1 MPASRHR
8 LYIKPSLLGQ
18 RGPGRRTSPSCIR
31 TRHPARPIWHGRI
44 EVREPEPRLAALQ
57 SFQVAPSSFAF
68 TILLGLFAALPA
80 LSIDLSAPTLPL
92 LPRVAHTT
100 VTIAGL
106 TLSFFMVGFALGQL
120 GAGKISDASGR
131 RPVLL
136 AGLACFTLAGIAC
149 SLSQSGLELLVSRG
163 VQGFGAGSCAVIS
176 FAMVQDLFEGE
187 TARAKRSYVTTV
199 LSAVP
204 VLAPAL
210 GSVLVDRFGWRSVHI
225 VLAAG
230 GAVLLLAV
238 ASCVPESLR
247 GQRES
252 QQRSSGDGRAS
263 LWNDRVFLRTALVN
277 ALSYGVIF
285 SYIAGSPVVIIRQ
298 MGYSPAVFAAV
309 FAATAVA
316 LTLGAAS
323 SGMLAR
329 RGASTAAAI
338 CGSLLVTVA
347 ATLGLAGFGL
357 GGISAAAVMLPL
369 LLVVLFCRG
378 ILSPSLQ
385 HVAID
390 RWSARAGSASALVGV
405 SQLLGGALASVAVAA
420 LLPYLRLNAVLV
432 PMAVLAAGA
441 WLMWRPLRP

>member
-1 MPASRHR
+1 
-8 LYIKPSLLGQ
+8 
-18 RGPGRRTSPSCIR
+18 
-31 TRHPARPIWHGRI
+31 
-44 EVREPEPRLAALQ
+44 VREPESRLAALQ
-57 SFQVAPSSFAF
+57 SFQVAPASFAF

-80 LSIDLSAPTLPL
+80 LSVDLSAPTLPL
-92 LPRVAHTT
+92 LPQVLQTT
-100 VTIAGL
+100 VTMAGL
-106 TLSFFMVGFALGQL
+106 TLSLFMAGFALGQL
-120 GAGKISDASGR
+120 GAGKLSDARGR

-136 AGLACFTLAGIAC
+136 AGLACFTLSGIAC

-163 VQGFGAGSCAVIS
+163 MQGFGAGSCAVIS

-187 TARAKRSYVTTV
+187 AARAKRSYVATV

-230 GAVLLLAV
+230 GVVLLAAV

-247 GQRES
+247 AQREA
-252 QQRSSGDGRAS
+252 REHSSGDGRTS
-263 LWNDRVFLRTALVN
+263 LWTDRVFLRTTLAN

-298 MGYSPAVFAAV
+298 MGYPPAVFAAV
-309 FAATAVA
+309 FAGTAVA
-316 LTLGAAS
+316 LTLGAAG

-329 RGASTAAAI
+329 RGTSSAAAI
-338 CGSLLVTVA
+338 RGGLIVTVA

-357 GGISAAAVMLPL
+357 GGISPAIIVPL

-378 ILSPSLQ
+378 IVVPNLQ
-385 HVAID
+385 HVAIG
-390 RWSARAGSASALVGV
+390 RWSERAGTASALVGV
-405 SQLLGGALASVAVAA
+405 SQLLGGALASVVVAA
-420 LLPYLRLNAVLV
+420 LLPYLRVNAVLV
-432 PMAVLAAGA
+432 PMAVLAAAA